1 MKTKKKNKILGITCA
16 LLTLTSL
23 ACVGH
28 ITNNKTGWFDELR
41 NQTDSILPEKDSVQ
55 IRDHG
60 IRIKGLKSG
69 TTTEGYQTKTF
80 SYVVVPSTA
89 TDKSVIGEL
98 KYKDGSSCADVMNY
112 EINTEEST
120 ITLICKQDF
129 NKEIEFTLKLSANE
143 NIKGVVSIGYVKK
156 VKSIQSYTDKFHPI
170 GVETLDSTHSSAPL
184 LDIVYS
190 KYTKDSACSIKA
202 SGGQVVFDGMGDAYD
217 YQGIYEALR
226 GLVENVYVPHILNNI
241 NLKNTNIS
249 ISQTLASNT
258 LQYFEELQSDV
269 GDHLYNWMLKVYG
282 ENLDGTPS
290 DQRYSH
296 SENFLRFTLN
306 SVSIKVDNSYSFLV
320 SGLKFEV
327 YPTNGDYSGFY
338 TSPSSIDL
346 ESSNIDF

>member
-1 MKTKKKNKILGITCA
+1 MNRKKKNKILGITCA

-41 NQTDSILPEKDSVQ
+41 NQSDTILPEEDSVQ

-80 SYVVVPSTA
+80 SYAVLPSTA
-89 TDKSVIGEL
+89 SDKSVKGTL
-98 KYKDGSSCADVMNY
+98 KYKDGSSCADVMSY

-129 NKEIEFTLKLSANE
+129 NKEIEFTLQLTTNSS
-143 NIKGVVSIGYVKK
+143 IKGVVSIGYVKK
-156 VKSIQSYTDKFHPI
+156 VKSIQSSTDKFHPI
-170 GVETLDSTHSSAPL
+170 GVETLDSSHSTEPL
-184 LDIVYS
+184 LNIVYS

-202 SGGQVVFDGMGDAYD
+202 SGGQVVFDEMGDAYD

-226 GLVENVYVPHILNNI
+226 GLVEVVYVPIILDNI
-241 NLKNTNIS
+241 TNFNH
-249 ISQTLASNT
+249 QMAVPAGQN

-269 GDHLYNWMLKVYG
+269 GDYLYNWMLKVYG

-290 DQRYSH
+290 DARYEH
-296 SENFLRFTLN
+296 SENVLKFTLN

-327 YPTNGDYSGFY
+327 YPTNGNYSGYY
-338 TSPSSIDL
+338 TAPSSIDL